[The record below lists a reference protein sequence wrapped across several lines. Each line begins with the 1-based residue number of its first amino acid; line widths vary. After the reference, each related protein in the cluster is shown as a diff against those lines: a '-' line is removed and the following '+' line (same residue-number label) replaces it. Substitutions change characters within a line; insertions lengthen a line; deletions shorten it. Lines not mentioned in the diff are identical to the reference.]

1 MENIMEKHQNKYRS
15 EIKLI
20 FHCTSYSIIKKEI
33 LKRNFHLNH
42 NPNIVS
48 NIYFDSNQSSYIDN
62 IEGHFYRKKIRL
74 RWYNEFNSN
83 VVLEE
88 KIKTGSAGTKNK
100 YKMVIKDINCSFS
113 LSKKINGRL
122 NERNLVP
129 VIRNSYKREYF
140 ISGNTRITL
149 DSKIKYSNFDKTFN
163 YVEKNN
169 ILEIKF
175 DNNIPISNQ
184 FDFIPEQQVSKYSK
198 FQTGIER
205 IKFLQY
211 LK

>member
-1 MENIMEKHQNKYRS
+1 MEKHQNKYRS
-15 EIKLI
+15 EIKFI

-33 LKRNFHLNH
+33 LKKDFLINH
-42 NPNIVS
+42 NPNIIS
-48 NIYFDSNQSSYIDN
+48 NIYFDSNRLSYIDN

-74 RWYNEFNSN
+74 RWYNKFNSN
-83 VVLEE
+83 AMLEE
-88 KIKTGSAGTKNK
+88 KIKIGSAGTKKN
-100 YKMVIKDINCSFS
+100 YKMVINDINCSSS
-113 LSKKINGRL
+113 LSRIINERL
-122 NERNLVP
+122 DERNLVP

-149 DSKIKYSNFDKTFN
+149 DSKIKYSNFDNTFN
-163 YVEKNN
+163 YFEKFN

-175 DNNIPISNQ
+175 DNNNLISNQ
-184 FDFIPEQQVSKYSK
+184 FDFIPEQQISKYSK

-205 IKFLQY
+205 IKLLHY